1 MYQPKKS
8 QLAQVSKDWQTIWK
22 LRETDFISHFLVSK
36 SGNLLAFVIEGK
48 KLYVISL
55 ITKKNIFEMTFVKFE
70 LYDLQFTSDE
80 KKICIAQEESKSLRI
95 IELSTRSEICYK
107 LPSIFLPLD
116 SYILVEQEK
125 KIYLYQNDAL
135 NLIDLNQEN
144 LELLLQFDGEY
155 RVLQKASLDF
165 IINIAFNNELQVM
178 YLKNNFCKQKY
189 KYVESN
195 KIIHFTES
203 NKLLSVIT
211 FDNNY
216 KLLLKNLQS
225 KKLIR
230 KLSDNVLQN
239 ICDLKYSKNIKYL
252 FLNTGNCLIRWN
264 ITTSKLSK
272 LLVQNNVFE
281 KIWIEGKNEIFI
293 LNSNNHIQKASCDF

>member
-8 QLAQVSKDWQTIWK
+8 QHNQVSKDWQTIWK

-36 SGNLLAFVIEGK
+36 SGNLVAFVIEGK

-55 ITKKNIFEMTFVKFE
+55 LTKKIIFELTFVKFQ

-107 LPSIFLPLD
+107 LPQSFLPLD

-135 NLIDLNQEN
+135 KLIDLNQEN
-144 LELLLQFDGEY
+144 LELILQFDGEY
-155 RVLQKASLDF
+155 RVLQKTSMDF
-165 IINIAFNNELQVM
+165 IINIAFQNQLQVM
-178 YLKNNFCKQKY
+178 YLKNNFCKQKH
-189 KYVESN
+189 KYIESN

-203 NKLLSVIT
+203 NQLLSIIT
-211 FDNNY
+211 YENNY
-216 KLLLKNLQS
+216 QLFLKNLQC

-230 KLSDNVLQN
+230 KFSDKVLQN
-239 ICDLKYSKNIKYL
+239 ICDIKYSQNRKYL
-252 FLNTGNCLIRWN
+252 FLNTGNSLIRWN
-264 ITTSKLSK
+264 ITTSKISK
-272 LLVQNNVFE
+272 LQVQNNVFE
-281 KIWIEGKNEIFI
+281 KMWIEGKNEIYI

>member
-8 QLAQVSKDWQTIWK
+8 QHTQVSKDWQTIWK

-36 SGNLLAFVIEGK
+36 SGNLVAFVIEGK

-55 ITKKNIFEMTFVKFE
+55 LTKKIIFELTFVKFQ

-107 LPSIFLPLD
+107 LPQSFLPLD
-116 SYILVEQEK
+116 SYILIEQEN

-135 NLIDLNQEN
+135 KLIDLNQEN
-144 LELLLQFDGEY
+144 LELILQFDGEY
-155 RVLQKASLDF
+155 RVLQKTSVDF
-165 IINIAFNNELQVM
+165 IINIAFQNQLQVM
-178 YLKNNFCKQKY
+178 YLKNNFCKQKH
-189 KYVESN
+189 KFIESN

-203 NKLLSVIT
+203 NQLLSIIT
-211 FDNNY
+211 YENNY
-216 KLLLKNLQS
+216 KLFLKNLQC

-230 KLSDNVLQN
+230 KFSDKVLQN
-239 ICDLKYSKNIKYL
+239 ICDIKYSQNRKYL
-252 FLNTGNCLIRWN
+252 FLNTGNSLIRWN
-264 ITTSKLSK
+264 ITTSKISK
-272 LLVQNNVFE
+272 LQVQNNVFE
-281 KIWIEGKNEIFI
+281 KMWIEGKNEIYI